1 MSETSQKTNQDIF
14 SENLGAL
21 RQNNSLFVEKLDKY
35 QSSHEYA
42 IELEQGLEAT
52 LIVDGRQLTSRHNRE
67 VQAQHLCRS
76 INFNENVVIYG
87 FGLGDEVRFVL
98 SKLSAGKHV
107 YIILLNPQ
115 LFVSLLSIDETL
127 SGIFQD
133 PRVIFTIPDNRDP
146 IRKNCVVVFSELYL
160 APEEFNDLK
169 SRLISMLDDAYG
181 RIIFN
186 RDAASKINNC
196 MLNNKDILKNAVLYS
211 DSVIKKTPNIL
222 VLGSGPSLQ
231 LQTDSLKKLIAQ
243 GYKTIAADTALTELE
258 NINIVPDY
266 VVTNDIGVGI
276 YVGKGFFKN
285 FQNYKNSTL
294 FYSGASPRNIIEPFP
309 GPKYCLVSDRLLSQ
323 MPELF
328 KDKIYRLLNGIG
340 SVLLSAVMLAI
351 DMQPKNIALL
361 GADFAFIG
369 SKTHAGVEKS
379 SYAPSAV
386 RIKVECMDGSMQD
399 TIRNFLLYKQY
410 LEELIRRHQKDI
422 KFTNYSK
429 TGAVIYGCEVPR

>member
-1 MSETSQKTNQDIF
+1 MSEITQKTNQDIF
-14 SENLGAL
+14 SENLAAL
-21 RQNNSLFVEKLDKY
+21 RQNNSLIVDELDKY

-76 INFNENVVIYG
+76 INFNEDVVIYG
-87 FGLGDEVRFVL
+87 FGLGDEIRYVL
-98 SKLSAGKHV
+98 SKLSSGKHV

-133 PRVIFTIPDNRDP
+133 TRVVFTIPDNRDP
-146 IRKNCVVVFSELYL
+146 IRKNCVVIFPELYL

-169 SRLISMLDDAYG
+169 SRLISQLDDAYG
-181 RIIFN
+181 RKIFN
-186 RDAASKINNC
+186 EAAATKITNC
-196 MLNNKDILKNAVLYS
+196 MLNNRQLLSTAHLYA
-211 DSVIKKTPNIL
+211 DSVIKKTSGIL

-231 LQTDSLKKLIAQ
+231 LQTDCLKKLISD
-243 GYKTIAADTALTELE
+243 GYKTIAVDTALTELE
-258 NINIVPDY
+258 NINVVPDY
-266 VVTNDIGVGI
+266 VVTTDVGVGI
-276 YVGKGFFKN
+276 YIGKSIFKK

-294 FYSGASPRNIIEPFP
+294 FYSGASPSNLIAPFP
-309 GPKYCLVSDRLLSQ
+309 GPKYCLVSERLVSL

-328 KDKIYRLLNGIG
+328 KDKTYRLHNGIG
-340 SVLLSAVMLAI
+340 SVLLSAVLLAI
-351 DMQPKNIALL
+351 DMQPRNIALL

-369 SKTHAGVEKS
+369 GQTHAGIENS
-379 SYAPSAV
+379 SYAPSSV

-410 LEELIRRHQKDI
+410 LERIIKQHQKDI

-429 TGAVIYGCEVPR
+429 TGAVIYGCGVPQ